1 MVVYRVRNRLRAVEV
16 KIGIADRFRKE
27 NFFRLAGDQS
37 CPMQIA
43 ISIFDVECEVHD
55 NRRNYVARLLGITG
69 GRLFGRGAA
78 NHYEESDDR

>member
-27 NFFRLAGDQS
+27 NSFGVGGRTKLS
-37 CPMQIA
+37 MQIA

-55 NRRNYVARLLGITG
+55 NRRNYVDRLIGITG

-78 NHYEESDDR
+78 NHYEESDNR